1 MSSCVVLVVI
11 GVMVLVDGWIVAVVV
26 SLLVLVAAEVKVAL
40 EVRMLVL
47 GVAAVGVFD
56 DTVSDST
63 VVSLVCSV
71 KIGS

>member
-1 MSSCVVLVVI
+1 MCCLAA
-11 GVMVLVDGWIVAVVV
+11 VAV
-26 SLLVLVAAEVKVAL
+26 SLLVLVAAEVKIAL
-40 EVRMLVL
+40 EVKMLVL